1 VAQWPVAQASDRTER
16 RGPERGGPWRERWTL
31 DRRCTY
37 RRLVIPRP
45 FGPVQ
50 RQVPAIGQG
59 TWHLESDT
67 AAAAIAALQ
76 RGLDLGMTHIDT
88 AELYGSGKV
97 EALVGRAIAGRRD
110 EVYLVSKVMPSN
122 ASFEG
127 TLRACERSLRHLG
140 TDRLDCYLLHWPG
153 QHPLGDTFAAF
164 EQLVEQGKIL
174 SFGVSNFDEDEL
186 GEAIEVAGPGRI
198 AQNQVLYNL
207 TERGIEHAVLPLCEA
222 NGIAVVG
229 YTPFGTS
236 SFPPRSAGGQRLNE
250 IAARRRMT
258 ARQVALAFLTR
269 RPSLFAIPK
278 SSDARHTEENAGA
291 GALQLDDSEIEAIEA
306 AFPLGRRRRGVAML

>member
-1 VAQWPVAQASDRTER
+1 MDPRER
-16 RGPERGGPWRERWTL
+16 RA
-31 DRRCTY
+31 Y
-37 RRLVIPRP
+37 RQGVISRP

-59 TWHLESDT
+59 TWHLESD
-67 AAAAIAALQ
+67 AAAGAIAALQ
-76 RGLDLGMTHIDT
+76 RGLDLGMTHVDT

-97 EALVGRAIAGRRD
+97 EALVGKAIAGRRD

-153 QHPLGDTFAAF
+153 QHALSDTFGAF
-164 EQLVEQGKIL
+164 ERLVEQGKIL

-186 GEAIEVAGPGRI
+186 TEAIGVAGSGRI
-198 AQNQVLYNL
+198 VCNQVLYNL
-207 TERGIEHAVLPLCEA
+207 SERGIEHAVLPLCEA

-236 SFPPRSAGGQRLNE
+236 SFPPRGAGGQRLGE
-250 IAARRRMT
+250 IAARRGVT

-278 SSDARHTEENAGA
+278 SGNASHTEENAGA
-291 GALQLDDSEIEAIEA
+291 GGFVLDDAEIAAIDA
-306 AFPLGRRRRGVAML
+306 AFPLGRRRRGIAML

>member
-1 VAQWPVAQASDRTER
+1 
-16 RGPERGGPWRERWTL
+16 
-31 DRRCTY
+31 
-37 RRLVIPRP
+37 VITRP
-45 FGPVQ
+45 FGPVP

-59 TWHLESDT
+59 TWHLESDP
-67 AAAAIAALQ
+67 AAGAIAALT

-97 EALVGRAIAGRRD
+97 EAVVGKAIAGRRD
-110 EVYLVSKVMPSN
+110 DVFLVSKVMPSN
-122 ASFEG
+122 ASAEG
-127 TLRACERSLRHLG
+127 TVRACERSLKYLG

-153 QHPLGDTFAAF
+153 RYALSDTFGAF
-164 EQLVEQGKIL
+164 ERLVEQGKIL

-186 GEAIEVAGPGRI
+186 GDAIEVAGQGRI
-198 AQNQVLYNL
+198 VCNQVLYNL
-207 TERGIEHAVLPLCEA
+207 NERGIEHAVLPFCEA

-236 SFPPRSAGGQRLNE
+236 AFPPRGSGGQRLAE
-250 IAARRRMT
+250 IAARRGVT

-278 SSDARHTEENAGA
+278 SSSVPHTEENARSGT
-291 GALQLDDSEIEAIEA
+291 LLLDEAEIAAIDA
-306 AFPLGRRRRGVAML
+306 AFPLGPRRRGVAML